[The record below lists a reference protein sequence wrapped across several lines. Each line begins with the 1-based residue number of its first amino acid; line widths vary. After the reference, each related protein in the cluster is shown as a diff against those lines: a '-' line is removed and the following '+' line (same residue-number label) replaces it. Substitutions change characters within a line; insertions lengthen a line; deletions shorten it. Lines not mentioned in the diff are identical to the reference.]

1 MSDISLLTQIAKI
14 RNFEK
19 GHRAA
24 QVLNT
29 GFRSGILTALD
40 ESPEGMTVPEL
51 ALKLMLY
58 APFVKIWCQTAYHFD
73 LLDGDETGRFKLQ
86 PYLEEVLGLDQPFD
100 DFSALREKGEISPGP
115 PILSD
120 DPYLSFMRTGRF
132 SGSTHSPMASF
143 AVSKATKT
151 ISTVFFSMIFPDRQG
166 LEKQLEQGCN
176 LLDIGCGSGQLL
188 LDLARRFPNSRF
200 VGADPDPYGIEKAEE
215 AIVHFGLEDHVQVEN
230 RGGEEIDF
238 SNQFDLALLVL
249 TLHEILPEVRQ
260 ESLIRIN
267 RALKNGG
274 KLLILDYPYPGQLK
288 DFRNPRYE
296 YGIIEQY
303 FEALSGIVHIDA
315 EAQET
320 LLSNAGFKD
329 IERTPVAEGGLLDL
343 ILTRK

>member
-14 RNFEK
+14 RNFER

-29 GFRSGILTALD
+29 GFRAGILTALA

-51 ALKLMLY
+51 ALTLMLY

-73 LLDGDETGRFKLQ
+73 LLDGDETGRFKIQ
-86 PYLEEVLGLDQPFD
+86 PYLEEVLGLDRPFEEL
-100 DFSALREKGEISPGP
+100 STLKEKGERSLKP
-115 PILSD
+115 PTISD

-132 SGSTHSPMASF
+132 PGPLRTAVSSF
-143 AVSKATKT
+143 AVSKATKS
-151 ISTVFFSMIFPDRQG
+151 ISTVFFSMIFPIHPE
-166 LEKQLEQGCN
+166 LERKMRAGCS

-188 LDLARRFPNSRF
+188 LDLAGRFPGSRF
-200 VGADPDPYGIEKAEE
+200 FGADPDPYGIEKAEE
-215 AIVHFGLEDHVQVEN
+215 AIIDFGLEDRVQVEN

-238 SNQFDLALLVL
+238 PNEFDLALLVL

-260 ESLIRIN
+260 EALIRIN
-267 RALKNGG
+267 RALKKGG
-274 KLLILDYPYPGQLK
+274 RLIILDYPYPGRLQ

-303 FEALSGIVHIDA
+303 FEALSGIVHISA
-315 EAQET
+315 EDQET
-320 LLSNAGFKD
+320 LLSAAGFETIK
-329 IERTPVAEGGLLDL
+329 RTAVGEGGLLDL
-343 ILTRK
+343 ILAGK